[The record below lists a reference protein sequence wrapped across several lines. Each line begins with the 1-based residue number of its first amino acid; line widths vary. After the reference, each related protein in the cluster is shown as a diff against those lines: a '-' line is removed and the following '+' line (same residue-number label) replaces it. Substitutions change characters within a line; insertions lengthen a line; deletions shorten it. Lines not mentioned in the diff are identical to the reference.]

1 MNLEPEKQNRTIA
14 LSLKS
19 EAQETYL
26 KLDTSM
32 IS

>member
-1 MNLEPEKQNRTIA
+1 MNLEPEEQNPKIA

-26 KLDTSM
+26 EQ
-32 IS
+32 IG

>member
-1 MNLEPEKQNRTIA
+1 MNLEPEEQNPKIA